1 VNIGKLY
8 LSLVHSQATVPGG
21 SFSNSTRLPSAIAS
35 GNCLRILGTRRIKE
49 MPFSEK
55 IKFEVKRKSHQTC
68 CICRQIGI
76 EIHHIIPQSEKGSD
90 LEENAAPLC
99 PSCHELYGAN
109 PTKRKF
115 IRESKEIWFEACA
128 QKYPS
133 ESFNLKNLA
142 ERIESIEEHLGLTKE
157 KLYSSIDKSQPYIHE
172 ATEEQQ
178 ELAGVL
184 NGLISIPTPSIEDSD
199 QFVNFH
205 VTYLLVF
212 ETEGD
217 SSEHSVRFNFI
228 RDKFLKVFGRFIAEK
243 IILHQMKVYEIDW
256 RKGITESIANIFIMA
271 CKMFML
277 SILGVENKDR
287 SSELYFTPD
296 EQSVIDSL
304 IAQNKSR

>member
-1 VNIGKLY
+1 
-8 LSLVHSQATVPGG
+8 
-21 SFSNSTRLPSAIAS
+21 
-35 GNCLRILGTRRIKE
+35 

-76 EIHHIIPQSEKGSD
+76 EIHHIIPQSEGGSD
-90 LEENAAPLC
+90 LEDNAAPLC
-99 PSCHELYGAN
+99 PSCHEIYGAN

-115 IRESKEIWFEACA
+115 TKESKTIWIEACA
-128 QKYPS
+128 QKYPN

-142 ERIESIEEHLGLTKE
+142 DRIESIEGHLGLTKE
-157 KLYSSIDKSQPYIHE
+157 KLYSSIDKSQTNIQE
-172 ATEEQQ
+172 ATEEKR
-178 ELAGVL
+178 EFIDIL

-205 VTYLLVF
+205 VTYSLVF

-228 RDKFLKVFGRFIAEK
+228 RDKFLKTFGRFIAEK

-256 RKGITESIANIFIMA
+256 RKGITESIANTFIIA
-271 CKMFML
+271 CGLFML
-277 SILGVENKDR
+277 SMLGVENKDR
-287 SSELYFTPD
+287 STGLYFTPD
-296 EQSVIDSL
+296 EQSLVDSL
-304 IAQNKSR
+304 IAQNNSR

>member
-1 VNIGKLY
+1 
-8 LSLVHSQATVPGG
+8 
-21 SFSNSTRLPSAIAS
+21 
-35 GNCLRILGTRRIKE
+35 

-55 IKFEVKRKSHQTC
+55 IKFEVKRKSHQIC

-76 EIHHIIPQSEKGSD
+76 EVHHIIPQSEGGSD
-90 LEENAAPLC
+90 LDENAAPLC
-99 PSCHELYGAN
+99 PSCHEIYGAN

-115 IRESKEIWFEACA
+115 IRESKKIWFEACA
-128 QKYPS
+128 QKYPN
-133 ESFNLKNLA
+133 ELFNLKNLS

-157 KLYSSIDKSQPYIHE
+157 KLYSSIDKSQLYIQE
-172 ATEEQQ
+172 STEGQQ
-178 ELAGVL
+178 MFASTL
-184 NGLISIPTPSIEDSD
+184 NRLISIPTPSIKDSD
-199 QFVNFH
+199 EFVNFH

-256 RKGITESIANIFIMA
+256 RKGITEPIAATFIIA

-277 SILGVENKDR
+277 SMLGVENKDG
-287 SSELYFTPD
+287 STAFYFTPD
-296 EQSVIDSL
+296 EQSIVDSL
-304 IAQNKSR
+304 IAQINSR